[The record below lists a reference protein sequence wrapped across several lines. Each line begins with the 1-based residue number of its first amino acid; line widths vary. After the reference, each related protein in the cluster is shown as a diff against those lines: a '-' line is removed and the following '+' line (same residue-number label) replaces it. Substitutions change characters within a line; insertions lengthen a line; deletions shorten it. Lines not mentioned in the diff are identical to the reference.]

1 MGYRSVTTQ
10 RLGAQC
16 RLGGRMMGESMAR
29 NRRYVAAL
37 AAIGLAAITLAACSS
52 SSSSSTTTAA
62 GGATTGS
69 VKSGG
74 TITMALDENLSG
86 FNINTSA
93 ADEFVLQEILDVVW
107 PQPYIVNAA
116 LKPVLNTQLLTSV
129 KETLNPQTVVYNIN
143 PKAVWQD
150 GTPITADDFIYNWQA
165 QSGNSAYTDV
175 GNQPYDTASSS
186 GYDQI
191 ASVTGSNPSGGA
203 ACAAGS
209 AADRNA
215 GLCPNG
221 DTVTVKFTTPFAD
234 WQSLFINLVPAHIAR
249 TVGWN
254 TGFSGPTQTIS
265 GSWYEIQSYNNNQS
279 VVLVRNPKY
288 WGTPGKLD
296 KIVFSF
302 FSDDTQEV
310 PALQNGE
317 VQIINPAT
325 VSTSIVQSAAQ
336 VPNTTRVT
344 APGLEFEHF
353 DFNQSDPYLAK
364 LAVRQAIAYGTN
376 RQQIISHTVGE
387 VSSGIV
393 PLGNRM
399 FVASQAQYVNN
410 GSQYETVNPSK
421 AESLLE
427 GLGFKKASD
436 GYFQPNYGPQK
447 GQDLT
452 FTIQSTSGNTIRAQ
466 TEQLFQAQ
474 MKAIGIKINIQN
486 YDANTF
492 FGTNLPNGTYQ
503 IAEFAWVS
511 TPFVSGNQSIYCSYT
526 NTANCGEN
534 WIHYAN
540 PQVDKLMVAGSAATS
555 QAIEAS
561 DYNAAD
567 KILWS
572 DMATLPLYQKP
583 QYFAWT
589 NTYGNLIPN
598 TSNLGIPWNANLWG
612 VKAS

>member
-1 MGYRSVTTQ
+1 
-10 RLGAQC
+10 
-16 RLGGRMMGESMAR
+16 MGEGMTRS
-29 NRRYVAAL
+29 RRFL
-37 AAIGLAAITLAACSS
+37 AAVALVGAGAITLAACSS
-52 SSSSSTTTAA
+52 NSSSSSTTTGAA
-62 GGATTGS
+62 ATTSS
-69 VKSGG
+69 VKTGG
-74 TITMALDENLSG
+74 TMTMALDENLAG
-86 FNINTSA
+86 FNVNTSA
-93 ADEFVLQEILDVVW
+93 ANEFVLAEILDTVW

-116 LKPVLNTQLLTSV
+116 LKPVLNTQLISSV
-129 KETLNPQTVVYNIN
+129 KVTTNPQTVTYNIN

-150 GTPITADDFIYNWQA
+150 GTPINADDFIYNYQA
-165 QSGNSAYTDV
+165 QSGNSAFTDV
-175 GNQPYDTASSS
+175 GNQPYDAASSA
-186 GYDQI
+186 GYNQI
-191 ASVTGSNPSGGA
+191 ASVTGSNPPNGQ
-203 ACAAGS
+203 ACDPGS
-209 AADRNA
+209 TADRNV

-221 DTVTVKFTTPFAD
+221 KTVTVKYSSPYAD
-234 WQSLFINLVPAHIAR
+234 WQGLFLNLVPAHISR

-254 TGFSGPTQTIS
+254 TGFSGAAQTIS
-265 GSWYEIQSYNNNQS
+265 GSWYSIQSYNNNQS

-296 KIVFSF
+296 KIVFQF

-310 PALQNGE
+310 PALQNNE
-317 VQIINPAT
+317 VQVINPAT
-325 VSTSIVQSAAQ
+325 VNLSIVQSAAQ

-353 DFNQSDPYLAK
+353 DFNEADPYLAK
-364 LAVRQAIAYGTN
+364 LQVRQAIAYGTN
-376 RQQIISHTVGE
+376 RQEIISHTVGE
-387 VSSGIV
+387 ITSGIQ

-399 FVASQAQYVNN
+399 FVNSQPQYVNN
-410 GSQYETVNPSK
+410 GAAYASVNPGK
-421 AESLLE
+421 AESLLK
-427 GLGFKKASD
+427 GLGFTKASD

-452 FTIQSTSGNTIRAQ
+452 FTIQSTSGNSIRSQ

-511 TPFVSGNQSIYCSYT
+511 SPFVSGNQSIYCSYT
-526 NTANCGEN
+526 NSANCGQN

-540 PQVDKLMVAGSAATS
+540 PQVDKLMTAGSSATS
-555 QAIEAS
+555 VATETA

-583 QYFAWT
+583 QYFAWSSS
-589 NTYGNLIPN
+589 YGNLIPN
-598 TSNLGIPWNANLWG
+598 TSNVGIPWNANLWG
-612 VKAS
+612 KKA